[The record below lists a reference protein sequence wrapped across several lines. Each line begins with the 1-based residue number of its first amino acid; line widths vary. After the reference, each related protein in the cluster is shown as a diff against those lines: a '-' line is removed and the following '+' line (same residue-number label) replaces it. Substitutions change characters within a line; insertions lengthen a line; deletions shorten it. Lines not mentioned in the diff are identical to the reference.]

1 MTTAPAALILVDVLD
16 VVDQALASVARQLPA
31 HVSRD
36 DLASAGRLALVE
48 SFAKAGGDVR
58 AYCYV
63 RVRGAM
69 LDELRR
75 LDPVGRGARARART
89 LASTRAAL
97 AAELGREPTTVEIA
111 AKLGWSVSRVGEV
124 ETDGAGPVS
133 LDFEGEDGRSVVETL
148 VDETAACPGDEAEAG
163 DLHSALIAAL
173 GRLTPGQAT
182 AVRIYFL
189 EDGTLD
195 DIAEK
200 LGVSRERARQLRD
213 AGVRRL
219 REDFA
224 VLAVWHGV
232 ITA

>member
-1 MTTAPAALILVDVLD
+1 MTTAPAELTLVDVLD

-48 SFAKAGGDVR
+48 SFAKASGDVR

-69 LDELRR
+69 FDELRR
-75 LDPVGRGARARART
+75 QDPVSRGARARART
-89 LASTRAAL
+89 LAATRAAL
-97 AAELGREPTTVEIA
+97 AAESGREPTTVEIA
-111 AKLGWSVSRVGEV
+111 AKLGWSVFRVGQV
-124 ETDGAGPVS
+124 ETEGAGLVS
-133 LDFEGEDGRSVVETL
+133 LDFASEDGRSVVETV
-148 VDETAACPGDEAEAG
+148 VDETAARPGDEAEAG
-163 DLHSALIAAL
+163 DLRSALVAAL
-173 GRLTPGQAT
+173 ARLTPGQAM

-189 EDGTLD
+189 DDGTLD
-195 DIAEK
+195 DIAAQ

-213 AGVRRL
+213 AGIRRL

-224 VLAVWHGV
+224 VLAVWQG
-232 ITA
+232 ILSG

>member
-1 MTTAPAALILVDVLD
+1 MTFTPAELTLVDVLD

-48 SFAKAGGDVR
+48 SFAKASGDVR

-75 LDPVGRGARARART
+75 LDPVGRGARARARAVT
-89 LASTRAAL
+89 VTRAAL
-97 AAELGREPTTVEIA
+97 AAELGRDASTVEIA
-111 AKLGWSVSRVGEV
+111 AKLGWSVSRVGQV

-133 LDFEGEDGRSVVETL
+133 LDFEGEDGRSVIESV
-148 VDETAACPGDEAEAG
+148 VDETAARPGDDAEAD
-163 DLHSALIAAL
+163 DLRSALVAAL
-173 GRLTPGQAT
+173 ARLTPGQAT

-195 DIAEK
+195 TIAARV
-200 LGVSRERARQLRD
+200 GVTRERARQLRD
-213 AGVRRL
+213 AGIRRL

-224 VLAVWHGV
+224 VLAVWQGL
-232 ITA
+232 IAA

>member
-1 MTTAPAALILVDVLD
+1 MISAPAELTLVDVLD

-48 SFAKAGGDVR
+48 SFAKASGDVR

-63 RVRGAM
+63 RVRGAI

-75 LDPVGRGARARART
+75 QDPVSRGARARARA
-89 LASTRAAL
+89 LAATRAAL
-97 AAELGREPTTVEIA
+97 AAELGRDASTVEIA
-111 AKLGWSVSRVGEV
+111 AKLGWSVSRVGQA
-124 ETDGAGPVS
+124 ETDAVGPVS

-148 VDETAACPGDEAEAG
+148 VDEAAARPGDEAEAR
-163 DLHSALIAAL
+163 DVRSALVAAL

-189 EDGTLD
+189 DDGTLD
-195 DIAEK
+195 DIAAK

-219 REDFA
+219 REDFS
-224 VLAVWHGV
+224 VLAVWQGL
-232 ITA
+232 IAA

>member
-1 MTTAPAALILVDVLD
+1 MTSASAELTLVDVLD

-48 SFAKAGGDVR
+48 SFAKASGDPR

-75 LDPVGRGARARART
+75 LDPISRGARARARA
-89 LASTRAAL
+89 LAATRSAL
-97 AAELGREPTTVEIA
+97 AAELGRDASTLELA
-111 AKLGWSVSRVGEV
+111 AKLGWSVARVGQV
-124 ETDGAGPVS
+124 ETAGAGPVS

-148 VDETAACPGDEAEAG
+148 VDETAVLPGAEAEAG
-163 DLHSALIAAL
+163 DLRAALGAAL
-173 GRLTPGQAT
+173 GRLTLGQAT

-189 EDGTLD
+189 EEGTLD
-195 DIAEK
+195 DIAVR

-213 AGVRRL
+213 AGIRRL
-219 REDFA
+219 REDFS
-224 VLAVWHGV
+224 VLAVWQG
-232 ITA
+232 IIAA